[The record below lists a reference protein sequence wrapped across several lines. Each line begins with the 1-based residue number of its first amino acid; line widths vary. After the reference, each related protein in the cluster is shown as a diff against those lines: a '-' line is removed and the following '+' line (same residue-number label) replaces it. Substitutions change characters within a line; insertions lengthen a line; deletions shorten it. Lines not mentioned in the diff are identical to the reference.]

1 MAEDNELKDRRQG
14 ERRVAEPCIHERDWI
29 RLEQTVERHDKEL
42 RDLHADGTG
51 TKIYMKQVID
61 SQQEIKDSIRAIQE
75 ELKSRPAQAPTPV
88 PVELVQS
95 APTPA
100 PAESSSGWSA
110 TIQKITPTV
119 VQLVLILVIIIAA
132 LVGADSIVT
141 KAIGGTP

>member
-1 MAEDNELKDRRQG
+1 MSEVIEDRRQG
-14 ERRVAEPCIHERDWI
+14 ERRVSDPCIHERDWI

-75 ELKSRPAQAPTPV
+75 ELKSRPAQAPAPV
-88 PVELVQS
+88 PVELVQTNPP
-95 APTPA
+95 PT
-100 PAESSSGWSA
+100 ESSSGWSA

-119 VQLVLILVIIIAA
+119 VQLVLILVIIIAV
-132 LVGADSIVT
+132 LVSDRH
-141 KAIGGTP
+141 